1 MLLPT
6 TAKGACAD
14 FFSQEAF
21 GDKIFVYIERYPS
34 EAKVDR
40 EACNFYDFVSKYA
53 EHDLFPQPGYGTW

>member
-40 EACNFYDFVSKYA
+40 LLLNFQMKLKQDVMVLQTC
-53 EHDLFPQPGYGTW
+53 D